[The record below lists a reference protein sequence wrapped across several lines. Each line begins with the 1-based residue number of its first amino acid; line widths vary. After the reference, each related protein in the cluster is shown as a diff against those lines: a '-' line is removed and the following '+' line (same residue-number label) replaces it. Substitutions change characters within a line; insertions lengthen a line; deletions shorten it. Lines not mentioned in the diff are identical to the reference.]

1 MAGSPPEKIRN
12 RKTRQV
18 HEGWETDK
26 EYHED
31 GGEAKGF
38 HRKRNV
44 ITKMQQAKNITFNT
58 TVCFFFRAQIL
69 PYRVISFV
77 GHRNYTRHR

>member
-38 HRKRNV
+38 TEKEMLLPKCSKRKISLLTPPSVFSFELRYCL
-44 ITKMQQAKNITFNT
+44 
-58 TVCFFFRAQIL
+58 TVSSVL
-69 PYRVISFV
+69 
-77 GHRNYTRHR
+77 